1 LLEILADIKMKILEI
16 AKNTENRLA
25 DLLL

>member
-1 LLEILADIKMKILEI
+1 LLEILADIKMKIMKI

>member
-1 LLEILADIKMKILEI
+1 LLETLADIKMKILEI
-16 AKNTENRLA
+16 TKNAEKRLA